1 MTTPT
6 FSRFAFAV
14 SAAAVLGGCATV
26 QSPDSRDPWE
36 GFNRRVY
43 TVNDAV
49 DRAVLKPVA
58 QAYQYVTPTPV
69 RSCVSNMFSNLGEVW
84 SATNSFLQGRGL
96 DGINTM
102 GRFML
107 NTTMGVGGCFD
118 IASET
123 GANKNPNDFG
133 TTLGVWGVGH
143 GPYLVL
149 PILGPST
156 IRDGVGLDIG
166 VMGNPLSL
174 SQIDEVR
181 WRNSLFGLSVVNTRS
196 NLLEVTDTVDRTA
209 IDPYSFVRDAYLQRR
224 DAQVRGQGGS
234 GDADLP
240 DYSDDEDDAAAT
252 PASAATQ
259 PAAATAPA
267 RR

>member
-107 NTTMGVGGCFD
+107 NTTMGVGGVFRYRQRNRREQEPQRFRYH
-118 IASET
+118 A
-123 GANKNPNDFG
+123 GR
-133 TTLGVWGVGH
+133 LGRGSR
-143 GPYLVL
+143 PL
-149 PILGPST
+149 PGSA
-156 IRDGVGLDIG
+156 DSG
-166 VMGNPLSL
+166 
-174 SQIDEVR
+174 SQHD
-181 WRNSLFGLSVVNTRS
+181 S
-196 NLLEVTDTVDRTA
+196 
-209 IDPYSFVRDAYLQRR
+209 
-224 DAQVRGQGGS
+224 
-234 GDADLP
+234 
-240 DYSDDEDDAAAT
+240 
-252 PASAATQ
+252 
-259 PAAATAPA
+259 
-267 RR
+267 